1 MRHSLQF
8 FIKCALGLCFILAV
22 GCSRWMD
29 DSAGAHEPR
38 GSHLLDAGWRF
49 HAGEVADGQNPA
61 LDVDDWE
68 LVEIPHDYMI
78 EGKGERRSPATKVVS
93 GLESP
98 FDRNSPAGGGGGYLN
113 GGVGWYRKTFTIP
126 ESMRGMRI
134 SVEFEGV
141 YMDSDVWVNGVH
153 LGNRPFGYIG
163 FQYDLTDHIGFG
175 EQRNVLAVR
184 AKCPQPNSRWYSGAG
199 IYRHVWL
206 HATDPIHVAPS
217 GVYVTTPKIGD
228 AQAMVRV
235 EATVAN
241 RGHDDL
247 PVSVEFR
254 IRDAAD
260 RIVARSKAV
269 NYYLGAGEEMKHE
282 DPLIVKRPR
291 RWSLETPCLYTM
303 ETLVHRDGRLCDLVR
318 TPFGFRDFEYTLNDG
333 FYLNGKRTQIYGVC
347 LHHDLGPLGAAA
359 YDRAIERQLEI
370 MRSMG
375 VNAIRTA
382 HNPPAPKLLELCD
395 RMGFLVMDESFDEW
409 VGTKLRGG
417 YGYARW
423 FKEWGERD
431 MRDMLLRD
439 RNHPSIVMW
448 SIGNEIPDQGSAAG
462 KEWAARLAAICREL
476 DPTRPVTSGMDRPQ
490 NAFPSGF
497 ADPLDLYG
505 LNYRLAR
512 YDETHARGIT
522 YASETAST
530 FSSRGE
536 YNLQLNADGKV
547 EFVNRLDNHSTS
559 YDVDFPDWGTRA
571 EDQFRVMRE
580 KPWVFAEFVWTGF
593 DYIGEPT
600 PYGWPARSS
609 CFGIVDLCGFK
620 KDRFYLYQSQWT
632 AEPMVHLLPHWNWP
646 QFAGKEIPVWAYT
659 NADSVELFLNGK
671 SMGKRN
677 WTTTEDF
684 HLEWLVPYTP
694 GTLRAVASKDGKQV
708 AADEV
713 HTTGEPA
720 RIELVADRA
729 TIDAG
734 GQDLAFVTAR
744 VVDAEGRVCPDA
756 DPLIRFS
763 IEGAGTIAAVDNGDP
778 NNLEPFKADR
788 HLAFHGLCLAV
799 VKAARTPGAIVLE
812 ATADGLAPATLELK
826 AR

>member
-1 MRHSLQF
+1 LNGFSSDNPR
-8 FIKCALGLCFILAV
+8 
-22 GCSRWMD
+22 SRQLFD
-29 DSAGAHEPR
+29 FD
-38 GSHLLDAGWRF
+38 WRF
-49 HAGEVADGQNPA
+49 HPGEVADARQPSHDDA
-61 LDVDDWE
+61 SWRAVD
-68 LVEIPHDYMI
+68 LPHDFMI
-78 EGKGERRSPATKVVS
+78 EGVGQRPDGTRSIDADPA
-93 GLESP
+93 GSP
-98 FDRNSPAGGGGGYLN
+98 FDRNSPAGGSGGYLN
-113 GGVGWYRKTFTIP
+113 GGVGWYRKTFTVP
-126 ESMRGMRI
+126 ETDRGRRI
-134 SVEFEGV
+134 AVEFEGV
-141 YMDSDVWVNGVH
+141 YMDSDVWINGVH

-163 FQYDLTDHIGFG
+163 FEYDLTDHLNYGG
-175 EQRNVLAVR
+175 ERNVLAVR
-184 AKCPQPNSRWYSGAG
+184 ANCPQPNSRWYSGAG

-206 HATDPIHVAPS
+206 HVTQPTRIDRGKI
-217 GVYVTTPKIGD
+217 YVTTPEISD
-228 AQAMVRV
+228 DRSLVRV
-235 EATVAN
+235 ETPIVGLSTV
-241 RGHDDL
+241 GH
-247 PVSVEFR
+247 
-254 IRDAAD
+254 D
-260 RIVARSKAV
+260 RIVELQSIVRDGNGQVVDTARS
-269 NYYLGAGEEMKHE
+269 LWAGESVI
-282 DPLIVKRPR
+282 DDTLVVQRPR
-291 RWSLETPCLYTM
+291 RWSIDDPYLY
-303 ETLVHRDGRLCDLVR
+303 EIESVLISDGVVVDRIR
-318 TPFGFRDFEYTLNDG
+318 TSFGIRDFEYTLNDG
-333 FYLNGKRTQIYGVC
+333 FYLNGKRTQIHGVC

-409 VGTKLRGG
+409 VGAKLRGG

-431 MRDMLLRD
+431 MRAMLLRD
-439 RNHPSIVMW
+439 RNRPSIVMW
-448 SIGNEIPDQGSAAG
+448 SIGNEIPDQGTADG

-476 DPTRPVTSGMDRPQ
+476 DPTRPITSGMDRPQ

-497 ADPLDLYG
+497 AEPLDLYG

-536 YNLQLNADGKV
+536 YNLQLNANGQV

-559 YDVDFPDWGTRA
+559 YDTDYPDWGTRA

-620 KDRFYLYQSQWT
+620 KDRYYLYQSQWT

-646 QFAGKEIPVWAYT
+646 QFAGKEIPVWAYA

-677 WTTTEDF
+677 WTATPDF
-684 HLEWLVPYTP
+684 HFEWSVPYEP
-694 GTLRAVASKDGKQV
+694 GTLRAVAMKNGREV
-708 AADEV
+708 AVDEV
-713 HTTGEPA
+713 WTTGEPA
-720 RIELVADRA
+720 RIELIADRA
-729 TIDAG
+729 RIDAD
-734 GQDLAFVTAR
+734 GQDLAFITAR
-744 VVDAEGRVCPDA
+744 VVDTEGRVCPDA
-756 DPLIRFS
+756 DPLIRFTV
-763 IEGAGTIAAVDNGDP
+763 EGAGSIVAVGNGDP
-778 NNLEPFKADR
+778 NNLEPFVADR
-788 HLAFHGLCLAV
+788 HQSFHGLCLAV
-799 VKAARTPGAIVLE
+799 VKAARQRGSIAIRAE
-812 ATADGLAPATLELK
+812 ADGLDPATLNLQ
-826 AR
+826 AN